1 MNMITDKRSSGI
13 LLHISSLPSPYGI
26 GNMGKAAYEFIGFLK
41 KAGQTYWQILP
52 IGPCG
57 YGDSP
62 YQSFS
67 AFAGNPYFIDPDRLI
82 AEGLLMPEEV
92 DTVCWGSSPARTD
105 YSVLYK
111 ERLSVL
117 HKAYERFLEGHSAE
131 LAAFAEREK
140 DWLPDY
146 ALFMAVK
153 KALGDGPWTDWP
165 EDIRLRRVDAVAR
178 YRAELADEIGFH
190 VFLQYKFE
198 EQWQSLLA
206 YAHENGIRIIGD
218 IPIYVP
224 LDSADVWT
232 EPENFQLK
240 RTRRPR
246 VVAGCPPDAFTR
258 DGQYWGNPIYDWD
271 RMKKDGFSWWLR
283 RVGAAAKHFD
293 VVRIDHFR
301 GLESYWSI
309 PAGNKTARKG
319 HWEKGPGMAFIDAIQ
334 AAFPDMDFIAEDL
347 GYLTH
352 EVVELVRYSGFPG
365 MKVLEFAFDPRE
377 PSEYLPHTYTEN
389 CVGYTGTHDNET
401 LVQWC
406 EGQNGSVIDYARDYL
421 GLSDAEDLCDAI
433 LRAGMQSKAGLFV
446 AQMQDYLRLGRE
458 ARMNFPGHLLPDN
471 WCWRLIPGQ
480 ADDHLAETILALS
493 READRA

>member
-1 MNMITDKRSSGI
+1 MITDKRSSGI

-26 GNMGKAAYEFIGFLK
+26 GNIGKEAYNFIDFLK

-67 AFAGNPYFIDPDRLI
+67 AFAGNPYFIDLDKLI
-82 AEGLLMPEEV
+82 GEGLLKQDEV
-92 DTVCWGSSPARTD
+92 SAVCWGRSPARTD

-111 ERLSVL
+111 ERLAIL
-117 HKAYERFLEGHSAE
+117 RRAYERFRTGHSDE
-131 LAAFAEREK
+131 LAAFVDREK

-165 EDIRLRRVDAVAR
+165 EDIRLRRADAVAG
-178 YRAELADEIGFH
+178 YRSELAEEIEFH
-190 VFLQYKFE
+190 VFLQYKFD
-198 EQWQSLLA
+198 EQWQTLLA
-206 YAHENGIRIIGD
+206 YAHKNGIKIIGD

-271 RMKKDGFSWWLR
+271 RMEQDGFSWWLR
-283 RVGAAAKHFD
+283 RVGVASRHFD

-319 HWEKGPGMAFIDAIQ
+319 HWEKGPGEAFINAVRT
-334 AAFPDMDFIAEDL
+334 AFPDMEFIAEDL
-347 GYLTH
+347 GFLTP
-352 EVVELVRYSGFPG
+352 EVMELVRYSGFPG

-389 CVGYTGTHDNET
+389 CICYTGTHDNET
-401 LVQWC
+401 LVQWYQ
-406 EGQNGSVIDYARDYL
+406 GQSTEVIGYARDYL
-421 GLSDAEDLCDAI
+421 GIPEEDDLCDAI
-433 LRAGMQSKAGLFV
+433 IRAGMNSKAGLFV
-446 AQMQDYLRLGRE
+446 VQMQDYLRLGAE
-458 ARMNFPGHLLPDN
+458 TRMNFPGHLLPEN
-471 WCWRLIPGQ
+471 WCWRLTPGQ
-480 ADDHLAETILALS
+480 TDDALAAEI
-493 READRA
+493 RARTEKTKRI

>member
-1 MNMITDKRSSGI
+1 MLTRSSGI

-26 GNMGKAAYEFIGFLK
+26 GNMGKAAFDFVDFLR

-52 IGPCG
+52 VGPCG

-67 AFAGNPYFIDPDRLI
+67 AFAGNPYFIDPDSLI
-82 AEGLLMPEEV
+82 NEGLLTNEEV
-92 DTVCWGSSPARTD
+92 ETVCWGRSSARTD
-105 YSVLYK
+105 YGILYEKRLPVL
-111 ERLSVL
+111 RG
-117 HKAYERFLEGHSAE
+117 AFERFRAGHSAE
-131 LAAFAEREK
+131 LTAFAEREK

-165 EDIRLRRVDAVAR
+165 EDIRLRRTDAVER
-178 YRAELADEIGFH
+178 YRAELSDEIGFH
-190 VFLQYKFE
+190 VFLQYEFRK
-198 EQWQSLLA
+198 QWQALLA
-206 YAHENGIRIIGD
+206 YAHENGIQIIGD

-283 RVGAAAKHFD
+283 RIGAAARYFD
-293 VVRIDHFR
+293 AIRIDHFR

-309 PAGNKTARKG
+309 PAGNKTARMG
-319 HWEKGPGMAFIDAIQ
+319 HWEKGPGAAFIDTIR

-347 GYLTH
+347 GYLTP
-352 EVVELVRYSGFPG
+352 EVIELVKYSGYPG

-406 EGQNGSVIDYARDYL
+406 RGQSAEVIEYARKYL
-421 GLSDAEDLCDAI
+421 GLSEGDDLCDAI
-433 LRAGMQSKAGLFV
+433 LRAGMSSKAGLFV
-446 AQMQDYLRLGRE
+446 VQMQDWLRLGAE
-458 ARMNFPGHLLPDN
+458 ARMNFPGHLLPEN
-471 WCWRLIPGQ
+471 WCWRMTPGQ
-480 ADDHLAETILALS
+480 ADDALAERLLALT
-493 READRA
+493 RQTGRT

>member
-1 MNMITDKRSSGI
+1 MITDKRSSGI

-26 GNMGKAAYEFIGFLK
+26 GNLGKEAYRFVDFLR
-41 KAGQTYWQILP
+41 KAGQSFWQILP

-67 AFAGNPYFIDPDRLI
+67 AFAGNPYFIDLDSLI
-82 AEGLLMPEEV
+82 NEGLVTNEEV
-92 DTVCWGSSPARTD
+92 GSVCWGSSPARTD
-105 YSVLYK
+105 YSILYK
-111 ERLSVL
+111 KRLAVL
-117 HKAYERFLEGHSAE
+117 RRAFERFRAGHSAE
-131 LAAFAEREK
+131 LAAFSEQER

-153 KALGDGPWTDWP
+153 KALGDGPWTAWP
-165 EDIRLRRVDAVAR
+165 EDIRLRRPDAVKSF
-178 YRAELADEIGFH
+178 RAELSDEIAFH
-190 VFLQYKFE
+190 VFLQYEFHN
-198 EQWQSLLA
+198 QWQALAA

-271 RMKKDGFSWWLR
+271 RMKNDGFSWWLR
-283 RVGAAAKHFD
+283 RIGASKRRFD
-293 VVRIDHFR
+293 AIRIDHFR

-309 PAGNKTARKG
+309 PAENKTARKG
-319 HWEKGPGMAFIDAIQ
+319 HWEKGPGKAFVNTIRS
-334 AAFPDMDFIAEDL
+334 AFPDMDFIAEDL
-347 GYLTH
+347 GFLTP
-352 EVVELVRYSGFPG
+352 EVMELVKDSGFPG

-401 LVQWC
+401 LIQWC
-406 EGQNGSVIDYARDYL
+406 QGQSAEVVEYARDYL
-421 GLSDAEDLCDAI
+421 GLSEEDDLCDAI
-433 LRAGMQSKAGLFV
+433 IRAGMYSKAGLFV
-446 AQMQDYLRLGRE
+446 VQMQDWLRLGAE
-458 ARMNFPGHLLPDN
+458 ARMNFPGHLLPEN
-471 WCWRLIPGQ
+471 WCWRMTPGQ
-480 ADDHLAETILALS
+480 ADDALAKRLLTLT
-493 READRA
+493 RQTGRA